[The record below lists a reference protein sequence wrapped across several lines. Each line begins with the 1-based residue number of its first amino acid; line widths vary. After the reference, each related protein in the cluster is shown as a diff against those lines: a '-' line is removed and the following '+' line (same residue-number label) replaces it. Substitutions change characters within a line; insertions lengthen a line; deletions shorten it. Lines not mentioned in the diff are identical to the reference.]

1 MIASEKQQELVMQV
15 LKSDNANTNAHKLF
29 INKLNKFH
37 KHNLLDI
44 IQVYAN
50 DYKNKRSLELANLNV
65 ILFDESHI
73 KFNYL
78 RGVKDDV
85 DVVIETPYDFV
96 TSDNVTKIKTIQDYF
111 EELSVSSASKMK
123 RSHKQ
128 VKNITYP
135 TSNLPSILLFLLIQL
150 PIILMLALKSSV
162 AARTQISSLFNAKIE
177 NVFITLYALI
187 GLTFLI
193 HVVEILALN
202 IFGLWSFHRVPMDIR
217 IEHFV
222 FAMLEGFPHHKRFN
236 KLVKKVKESGFY
248 DLDVEEADNII

>member
-1 MIASEKQQELVMQV
+1 MIATEKQEQLVKQI
-15 LKSDNANTNAHKLF
+15 LKSHNANTNAHKLF

-44 IQVYAN
+44 IQVYAD
-50 DYKNKRSLELANLNV
+50 DYKNKGNLDLPNLNV
-65 ILFDESHI
+65 IFFDETLI

-85 DVVIETPYDFV
+85 EIVIETPYDFV
-96 TSDNVTKIKTIQDYF
+96 SSDNVTKIKTIQDYF

-150 PIILMLALKSSV
+150 PMILVLALKSSGS
-162 AARTQISSLFNAKIE
+162 ARTQISSLFNAKIE
-177 NVFITLYALI
+177 NVFIALYVLI
-187 GLTFLI
+187 ALTFLI
-193 HVVEILALN
+193 HVIEIVALN
-202 IFGLWSFHRVPMDIR
+202 VFGLWSFHRVPMDIR
-217 IEHFV
+217 IEHFI
-222 FAMLEGFPHHKRFN
+222 FALLEGFPHHERFN

-248 DLDVEEADNII
+248 DLDFEEADNII